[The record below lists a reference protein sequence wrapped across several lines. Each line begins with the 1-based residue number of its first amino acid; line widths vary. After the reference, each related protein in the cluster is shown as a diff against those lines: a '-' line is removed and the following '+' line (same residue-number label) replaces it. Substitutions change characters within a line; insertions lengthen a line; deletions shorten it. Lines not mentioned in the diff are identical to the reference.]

1 MLVFIVN
8 FLSYLENIRSV
19 SVIGAGN
26 VGWHLAKALHHSGVR
41 IIHVISRTGE
51 HAVNLANQV
60 SSIPLTRIED
70 VSMEPDAYL
79 LTVKDDALREV
90 AANLA
95 GKEAI
100 VVHTSASTGTDV
112 FNRTTEHF
120 GVFYPLQTFTRGIE
134 MEYDRIPFLI
144 EGSSP
149 KVKERLKDLA
159 KRISGIVHEA
169 DSETRLKVHVAAVFA
184 CNFNNHL
191 AAVAAELLNDSGLN
205 IELIRPLMQETC
217 RKLSMMD
224 PRTAQ
229 TGPAA
234 RDDRETMRKHL
245 EALESMPVEQ
255 ELYKLLSKNILRYRN
270 NRNE

>member
-1 MLVFIVN
+1 M
-8 FLSYLENIRSV
+8 
-19 SVIGAGN
+19 AM
-26 VGWHLAKALHHSGVR
+26 ALYQCGIK

-51 HAVNLANQV
+51 HAARLARQV

-70 VSMEPDAYL
+70 VTHEPDIYL
-79 LTVKDDALREV
+79 LSVKDDALLEV

-100 VVHTSASTGTDV
+100 VAHTSGSTGTEI
-112 FNRTTEHF
+112 FNKNIDHF
-120 GVFYPLQTFTRGIE
+120 GVFYPLQTFTLGNE
-134 MEYDRIPFLI
+134 MEYNMIPFLI

-149 KVKERLKDLA
+149 EVTERLKDLA
-159 KRISGIVHEA
+159 NRISGIVHIV

-191 AAVAAELLNDSGLN
+191 AAIAGNLLKGSGLN
-205 IELIRPLMQETC
+205 LELVLPLMQETY

-224 PRTAQ
+224 PQATQ

-234 RDDRETMRKHL
+234 RDDRETMGKHL
-245 EALESMPVEQ
+245 EALEGMPFEQ
-255 ELYKLLSKNILRYRN
+255 ELYNLLSNSILRYRN